1 MVVVQHSNPKTRDAT
16 IQSACPRDLAVEE
29 VNWPKGS
36 YLISFKLEFKL
47 QSTNYGDRKL
57 LLQSSRTVLLSTSAQ
72 ELLGDQND

>member
-36 YLISFKLEFKL
+36 YLISFKLESNQIEIKYEAAHQL
-47 QSTNYGDRKL
+47 DLT
-57 LLQSSRTVLLSTSAQ
+57 
-72 ELLGDQND
+72 